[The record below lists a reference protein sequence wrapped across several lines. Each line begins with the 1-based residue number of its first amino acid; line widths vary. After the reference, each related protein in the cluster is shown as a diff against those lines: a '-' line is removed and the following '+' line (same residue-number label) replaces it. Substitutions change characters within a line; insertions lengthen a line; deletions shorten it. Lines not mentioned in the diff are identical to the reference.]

1 MKYENGKLTAIDKS
15 GNRVE
20 FDMLVIFRNEETGK
34 DYIVYTDNT
43 RDETGKVRVYASVY
57 NEDPLTRQ
65 VSLGEIGTDREW
77 DAVSEALDIAEEMA
91 GKKNPPDGPA
101 S

>member
-1 MKYENGKLTAIDKS
+1 M
-15 GNRVE
+15 
-20 FDMLVIFRNEETGK
+20 
-34 DYIVYTDNT
+34 
-43 RDETGKVRVYASVY
+43 SVY

-91 GKKNPPDGPA
+91 GKKNPQDGPA